1 MRMKSSVNGILNV
14 PIAVRASAYWW
25 IPRFLNKTTSR
36 IARFAVVPS
45 TFVLKSSPTATPMCG
60 SRVKMNERRATAFA
74 LAVSGTPVMACHYTV
89 AGEAGIRAETIP
101 FVSAM
106 TSPSP
111 ICSHGSSVNGT
122 LATSAS
128 S

>member
-1 MRMKSSVNGILNV
+1 MNGTLNV

-25 IPRFLNKTTSR
+25 ITRLLNKTTSKTV
-36 IARFAVVPS
+36 RFAVVPS
-45 TFVLKSSPTATPMCG
+45 TFALKSSRTATPMCA
-60 SRVKMNERRATAFA
+60 SKVKMNKRPLRQVLQRNSQIAA
-74 LAVSGTPVMACHYTV
+74 
-89 AGEAGIRAETIP
+89 AGEAGIRAQTIP
-101 FVSAM
+101 CVKAM

-111 ICSHGSSVNGT
+111 IASHGSSVKGT